1 MTKQAVLALLAS
13 ADAPVSGEEMCRA
26 LGVSR
31 AAVWK
36 AIEALRAEGYE
47 IEAAPRRGYA
57 LRACPLS
64 RAAIAARLE
73 KAGWQPE
80 LIVLQQ
86 VDSTNNDLKAR
97 AASGAPDE
105 TAVLAIRQSAG
116 RGRRGRSFLS
126 EEGGLYLSFLIRP
139 HAAPQALLHLTAL
152 AGLCVCRAVEQVC
165 GLRPEI
171 KWPNDP
177 VLGGKKL
184 CGILTEL
191 SVSMETREA
200 EYVVIGIGI
209 NCNQRAFPPE
219 LSLATSLRMV
229 LGRAVDGNEL
239 AAALLLELHRMRQE
253 FLTHKAQWV
262 AAFAAQCLTV
272 GKDVQLLQ
280 NGALIPAR
288 AVSIGPDA
296 ELQVVY
302 PDGTAASISSG
313 EVSVRGLYGYV

>member
-152 AGLCVCRAVEQVC
+152 TGLCVCRAVEQVC

-191 SVSMETREA
+191 SVSMETLEA

-262 AAFAAQCLTV
+262 EAFAAQCLTV